1 MKRKE
6 AKAKRIR
13 NYNVVKKL
21 MKEYFDKELESARRH
36 LERLELVYGR
46 PEFVSESGKFYTD
59 GELIVYPED
68 VSRAKEH
75 LEKFLPKYKKQW
87 EDRLEAADNAGK
99 LVEINISVNWS
110 RNHTWGM
117 NPHAEAWV
125 CFEDPEYGTRSAYGE
140 DRASGC
146 GYDKRSAAM
155 NGALC
160 LACKKKDDEERKT
173 SCRLGRASID
183 RFVIEHGEE
192 LWKEYAIDR
201 TPFPHLSFGGKG
213 TGTFTGLFRQIGNQY
228 QRCMPVTDYLIDY
241 RERDY
246 GSDVYHIIRKDR
258 I

>member
-1 MKRKE
+1 MRHIK
-6 AKAKRIR
+6 
-13 NYNVVKKL
+13 NYMVVKKA
-21 MKEYFDKELESARRH
+21 MKEYFDRDEASAKK
-36 LERLELVYGR
+36 RLEQAEKDLKECDG
-46 PEFVSESGKFYTD
+46 PESKIA
-59 GELIVYPED
+59 ELKRNVADRREY
-68 VSRAKEH
+68 
-75 LEKFLPKYKKQW
+75 LEKFLPKYKKQC

-201 TPFPHLSFGGKG
+201 TPFPHLSFSGKG